1 MIVVMKAGATAE
13 QIEHVVDRVEEFGSW
28 WAPGGGPQTFPPP
41 YLMRYIER
49 AQTRV
54 VSGFT
59 RDSGSGIEART
70 AARPTG
76 GL

>member
-1 MIVVMKAGATAE
+1 MEGTQEGTQA
-13 QIEHVVDRVEEFGSW
+13 
-28 WAPGGGPQTFPPP
+28 FPAP

-49 AQTRV
+49 ARTRV
-54 VSGFT
+54 VSGFA